1 MGNLLYCLLAI
12 VVLFVVLKLLGKSMK
27 VIMTFVINAVV
38 GAIVL
43 WVLSL
48 VLPSLFTLNLLNAL
62 LVGFLGIPGLI
73 IVLILGLIL

>member
-48 VLPSLFTLNLLNAL
+48 VLPSLFILNLLNAL